1 MLEDVGV
8 GETVVIVDELELP
21 GEEVEDVP
29 ATLAVAKVLEEST
42 ELELDNSVVL
52 VVDDDDGVNDVDNKD
67 AGSTLRL
74 DVDEITVEEALGR
87 SLELLWKS
95 WLEPL
100 LEVDEDITVDSDE
113 DSNIEPDER
122 SSELDEALVEDT
134 FVVGSKV
141 SSSAVLAVLDDM
153 ILEMLEDGPEGL
165 LELILE
171 VEDDGGKSKLEGELV
186 EAALVLDSKVFGSTV
201 SVVLV
206 EVVLVPV
213 NDVLRDG
220 SKVEELEIIE
230 LDNPGER
237 SVDVD
242 VEVKGRVVAGSEA
255 KLDESTEEANDDEE
269 KVEVLIDEDSDVDEL
284 TENPDEVEGMASGAV
299 GEVDD
304 DDEDIGE
311 EVLVVLADD
320 DSDREV
326 GDPAV
331 FVALEDVGVK
341 EVEDGSKFELEIV
354 IVIPVVELTED
365 VHKLEED
372 DSELETKLAESTDG
386 GLEDRDSPVEVDDE
400 ESDELDKASTELS
413 KLGSGEELRSEI
425 DEEREDVKPVVGDS
439 VNVETRLAGPIVG
452 DKYGDV
458 NVVTDEDV
466 DVTDAASS
474 ELDWV
479 VGEVDMTV
487 EVLVDEDTEDS
498 LELAIELDD
507 DREPLSEEL
516 EVVELKSRVAGS
528 TVKEKD
534 SELLVDMLAEES
546 IGVVAISPEPACELT
561 EVDSVTEIL
570 IVTEEGDSVELIV
583 DVAVELED
591 DSKTLSEVLN
601 ALSVK
606 VLCEVG
612 SRLSGLIVRLDEA
625 AIVLETSEEEE
636 ATFDVELT
644 EVAVMVLEL
653 VGEPE
658 EVSKTSKAVNEFT
671 FADDCGINEDDSSI
685 SVELKPCSVDGL
697 DDVDSRL
704 FGSTVTLEDEKS
716 VKELSDVVAVISS
729 VRLIEVDCGKVDV
742 GVGVNESAPLEVE
755 ELISC
760 LVGRVVEEASV
771 SRLTVTLEFEVMKS
785 ELSLLRVLDESA
797 ADEDAVLVMDED
809 GSDVAVELD
818 ADETPDELVSSNVEE
833 LVSVAVIADTIDVD
847 SKVLISTVF

>member
-1 MLEDVGV
+1 MLEDMGV

-21 GEEVEDVP
+21 VEVEDVL

-67 AGSTLRL
+67 AGSTL
-74 DVDEITVEEALGR
+74 
-87 SLELLWKS
+87 S
-95 WLEPL
+95 WLEPI

-220 SKVEELEIIE
+220 SKVEELENIE
-230 LDNPGER
+230 LDNPGE
-237 SVDVD
+237 SCTAAQSIGPTVW
-242 VEVKGRVVAGSEA
+242 A
-255 KLDESTEEANDDEE
+255 
-269 KVEVLIDEDSDVDEL
+269 SD
-284 TENPDEVEGMASGAV
+284 NEVEGTTSGAV

-304 DDEDIGE
+304 DDKDIDE

-320 DSDREV
+320 DCDREV
-326 GDPAV
+326 GDSAV
-331 FVALEDVGVK
+331 VVALDDVVVK
-341 EVEDGSKFELEIV
+341 DAEYGSKLVLESV

-372 DSELETKLAESTDG
+372 DSELETKLAGSTDG

-400 ESDELDKASTELS
+400 ESDKLDKASIELS
-413 KLGSGEELRSEI
+413 KLGSGEELRPEI

-439 VNVETRLAGPIVG
+439 VDVETRLAGPIVG

-466 DVTDAASS
+466 DVTDAASF
-474 ELDWV
+474 ELDW
-479 VGEVDMTV
+479 
-487 EVLVDEDTEDS
+487 
-498 LELAIELDD
+498 
-507 DREPLSEEL
+507 
-516 EVVELKSRVAGS
+516 
-528 TVKEKD
+528 
-534 SELLVDMLAEES
+534 
-546 IGVVAISPEPACELT
+546 
-561 EVDSVTEIL
+561 
-570 IVTEEGDSVELIV
+570 LIV

-612 SRLSGLIVRLDEA
+612 SRLSGLIVSMDEA
-625 AIVLETSEEEE
+625 ATVLETSEEEE

-658 EVSKTSKAVNEFT
+658 EVSKTSKAVDEFT
-671 FADDCGINEDDSSI
+671 SADDCGINEDDSSI
-685 SVELKPCSVDGL
+685 SVELEPCSVDGL

-755 ELISC
+755 ELISS

-771 SRLTVTLEFEVMKS
+771 LRLTVTLEFEVMKS
-785 ELSLLRVLDESA
+785 ELSLLRVLEESA
-797 ADEDAVLVMDED
+797 ADEDAVLVMDDD

-818 ADETPDELVSSNVEE
+818 ADETPDELVNSNVEE

-847 SKVLISTVF
+847 SSSVVAVLEINDETAAEELVKVSFAESLVDMIVVAGLGVDVADGDCELLLFVDSESNEDVGLRRAESLSEITDVLLSTPGKVLLDVLVGDKVSRPIVSKELEDNRDDEGIDVGVNSVTKVLDSSPDDALADDVS

>member
-1 MLEDVGV
+1 
-8 GETVVIVDELELP
+8 
-21 GEEVEDVP
+21 
-29 ATLAVAKVLEEST
+29 
-42 ELELDNSVVL
+42 
-52 VVDDDDGVNDVDNKD
+52 
-67 AGSTLRL
+67 
-74 DVDEITVEEALGR
+74 
-87 SLELLWKS
+87 
-95 WLEPL
+95 
-100 LEVDEDITVDSDE
+100 
-113 DSNIEPDER
+113 
-122 SSELDEALVEDT
+122 
-134 FVVGSKV
+134 
-141 SSSAVLAVLDDM
+141 M

-186 EAALVLDSKVFGSTV
+186 EAAIVLDSKVSGSTV

-206 EVVLVPV
+206 EVALVPV

-220 SKVEELEIIE
+220 SKVEELENIE

-242 VEVKGRVVAGSEA
+242 VEVKGAAFRVVSTCTAAQSIGPTVWASDSNKLCSSSDDYSASLSRVVVGLEA
-255 KLDESTEEANDDEE
+255 KLDERVEEANEDEE
-269 KVEVLIDEDSDVDEL
+269 KVEVLIDENSDVGSDSDELEEVASGAIEDEGGEFGSMDVL
-284 TENPDEVEGMASGAV
+284 IDDGSEGGNEVEGMTSGAV
-299 GEVDD
+299 EEVDD
-304 DDEDIGE
+304 DDKDIDE

-320 DSDREV
+320 DWDREV
-326 GDPAV
+326 GDSAV
-331 FVALEDVGVK
+331 VIALDDVGVK
-341 EVEDGSKFELEIV
+341 EAEYGSKLELEIV

-365 VHKLEED
+365 VHKVEED
-372 DSELETKLAESTDG
+372 DSELETKLAGSTDG

-400 ESDELDKASTELS
+400 ESDKLDKASTELS

-439 VNVETRLAGPIVG
+439 VDVETRLAGPIVG
-452 DKYGDV
+452 DEYGDV
-458 NVVTDEDV
+458 NVVTDEYI

-498 LELAIELDD
+498 LELAIELDG

-516 EVVELKSRVAGS
+516 EVVELKSRVAGL

-546 IGVVAISPEPACELT
+546 VGVVAISSEPACELT

-591 DSKTLSEVLN
+591 DSKALAEVLD

-658 EVSKTSKAVNEFT
+658 EVSKTSKAVDELT
-671 FADDCGINEDDSSI
+671 FADDCGIDEDDSSI
-685 SVELKPCSVDGL
+685 SVELEPCSVDGL

-755 ELISC
+755 ELVSS

-771 SRLTVTLEFEVMKS
+771 SRLTVTLEFEVIKS
-785 ELSLLRVLDESA
+785 ELSLLRVLEESA
-797 ADEDAVLVMDED
+797 ADEDAVLVMDD
-809 GSDVAVELD
+809 NGSDVAVELD
-818 ADETPDELVSSNVEE
+818 ADETPDELVNSNVEE

>member
-1 MLEDVGV
+1 MLEDMGV

-21 GEEVEDVP
+21 VEVEDVL

-74 DVDEITVEEALGR
+74 D
-87 SLELLWKS
+87 S
-95 WLEPL
+95 WLEPI

-122 SSELDEALVEDT
+122 SSELDKALVEDT

-186 EAALVLDSKVFGSTV
+186 KAALVLDSKVFGSTV

-220 SKVEELEIIE
+220 SKVEELENIE
-230 LDNPGER
+230 LDNPGE
-237 SVDVD
+237 SCTAAQSIGPTVW
-242 VEVKGRVVAGSEA
+242 A
-255 KLDESTEEANDDEE
+255 
-269 KVEVLIDEDSDVDEL
+269 SD
-284 TENPDEVEGMASGAV
+284 NEVEGTTSGAV

-304 DDEDIGE
+304 DDKDIDE

-320 DSDREV
+320 DCDREV
-326 GDPAV
+326 GDSAV
-331 FVALEDVGVK
+331 VVALDDVVVK
-341 EVEDGSKFELEIV
+341 NAEYGSKLVLESV

-372 DSELETKLAESTDG
+372 DSELETKLAGSTDG

-400 ESDELDKASTELS
+400 ESDKLDKASIELS
-413 KLGSGEELRSEI
+413 KLGSGEELRPEI

-439 VNVETRLAGPIVG
+439 VDVETRLAGPIVG

-466 DVTDAASS
+466 DVTDAASF
-474 ELDWV
+474 ELDW
-479 VGEVDMTV
+479 
-487 EVLVDEDTEDS
+487 
-498 LELAIELDD
+498 
-507 DREPLSEEL
+507 
-516 EVVELKSRVAGS
+516 
-528 TVKEKD
+528 
-534 SELLVDMLAEES
+534 
-546 IGVVAISPEPACELT
+546 
-561 EVDSVTEIL
+561 
-570 IVTEEGDSVELIV
+570 LIV

-612 SRLSGLIVRLDEA
+612 SRLSGLIVSMDEA

-658 EVSKTSKAVNEFT
+658 EVSKTSKGVDEFT
-671 FADDCGINEDDSSI
+671 SADDCGINEDDSSI
-685 SVELKPCSVDGL
+685 SVELEPCSVDGL

-704 FGSTVTLEDEKS
+704 FGSTVTLEDEES

-755 ELISC
+755 ELISS

-771 SRLTVTLEFEVMKS
+771 LRLTVTLEFEVMKS
-785 ELSLLRVLDESA
+785 ELSLLRVLEESA
-797 ADEDAVLVMDED
+797 ADEDAVLVMDD
-809 GSDVAVELD
+809 NGSDVAVELD
-818 ADETPDELVSSNVEE
+818 ADETPDELVNSNVEE

-847 SKVLISTVF
+847 IPLEEGLAEREIRVSGSSVVAVLEINDETAAEELVKVSFAESLVDMIVVAGLGVDVADGDCELLLVVDSESNEDVGLRRAESLSEITDVLLSTPGKVLLDVLVGDKVSRPIVSKELEDNRDDGGIDVGVNSVTKVLDSSPDDALADDVS